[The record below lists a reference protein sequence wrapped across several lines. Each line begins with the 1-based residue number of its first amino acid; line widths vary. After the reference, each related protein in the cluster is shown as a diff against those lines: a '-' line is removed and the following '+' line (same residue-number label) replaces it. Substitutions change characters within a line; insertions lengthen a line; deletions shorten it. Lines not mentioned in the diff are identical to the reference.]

1 MSLELHWGHLFLC
14 PEHGSYPETI
24 THRTLTRQLRELEEA
39 GLINRVTHPVVPP
52 KVEYSLTEKGQS
64 LTSILFQLGDWGSK
78 HM

>member
-14 PEHGSYPETI
+14 SGHGSYPETI
-24 THRTLTRQLRELEEA
+24 THRTLTRQLQELEEA